1 LEGNLLKEV
10 GDPSAP
16 RRVKKPKRVYTKHG
30 LTTLKGAVNG
40 LGRRVIDK
48 RTSVGKAL
56 HKWKQDLVADLGGNV
71 SVQQMTLIELAV
83 KSKLLLD
90 SIDTWLLQQPTLINR
105 RKKSLLPVVMQRQ
118 TLADGLARYL
128 QTLGLEKKSR
138 DLGNLE
144 SLLMN
149 GKK

>member
-1 LEGNLLKEV
+1 LNEAKDGKN
-10 GDPSAP
+10 PAHRP
-16 RRVKKPKRVYTKHG
+16 ITHG
-30 LTTLKGAVNG
+30 LTNLKKAVKG
-40 LGRRVIDK
+40 LGTRVIDK
-48 RTSVGKAL
+48 RTAIGKAL
-56 HKWKQDLVADLGGNV
+56 CKWKQDLVADLGGSV

-90 SIDTWLLQQPTLINR
+90 SIDIWLLQQPSLINR

-128 QTLGLEKKSR
+128 QTLGMEKKSR
-138 DLGNLE
+138 ELGNLE

-149 GKK
+149 RKK